1 MNRLLMVII
10 IGLFPLVLAYGAG
23 FGLGEFGGRAIGM
36 GNAVIAQAYDASTIF
51 YNPAGLAFLEGT
63 NFYGGVTI
71 IDPSTNFVGAYPY
84 FNKTVYDAK
93 KQIFPPV
100 GIYISHRFSE
110 KIAAGVSLTNPFG
123 LGLAWGDG
131 FPGDAISKDA
141 TLESYYIT
149 PVVSYKLLPELSVA
163 IGPDLVITRLEL
175 KRTTLL
181 FNTAPGTGTA
191 VGQVDL
197 KGTSDLGVGFIAG
210 LMYQK
215 DRLGLGFMYRHSI
228 KSKVDDGDAKFTFLN
243 NLDPKTL
250 AIARGILIDQKVSAE
265 IDFPNYFVAGLHYM
279 ILEKLG
285 AEFDFAWYGWDV
297 FKEINLKFKED
308 SRLDQT
314 IPENYKNSI
323 QLRFGAHYELT
334 EQLSVRAGYIY
345 DKTPQPIESV
355 SPLLPDDT
363 RNDYTI
369 GLGYKTGNFRID
381 GGYMFVDI
389 GQRSTVEDGVGKND
403 NGFNGTY
410 NSNANLYF
418 LSLGYT
424 IK

>member
-1 MNRLLMVII
+1 MHRLLMVII
-10 IGLFPLVLAYGAG
+10 IGLFPVVLAYGAG

-36 GNAVIAQAYDASTIF
+36 GNAVAAQAYDASTLF

-71 IDPSTNFVGAYPY
+71 IDPAANFVGAKPY
-84 FNKTVYDAK
+84 FVDTVYDAK

-110 KIAAGVSLTNPFG
+110 KIAAGISLTTPFG
-123 LGLAWGDG
+123 LGLAWGDD

-149 PVVSYKLLPELSVA
+149 PVVSYQLMPELSVA

-175 KRTTLL
+175 KRTALL
-181 FNTAPGTGTA
+181 FNTAPGTGTE

-210 LMYQK
+210 IMYQK

-228 KSKVDDGDAKFTFLN
+228 KNKVDDGDAKFTFLN

-250 AIARGILIDQKVSAE
+250 AIAQGILIDQKVSTE
-265 IDFPNYFVAGLHYM
+265 IDFPNYFVAGIHYM

-285 AEFDFAWYGWDV
+285 AEIDFAWYGWDV
-297 FKEINLKFKED
+297 FKEISLKFKDE
-308 SRLDQT
+308 RLNQT
-314 IPENYKNSI
+314 IPENYENSI

-334 EQLSVRAGYIY
+334 EQFSVRAGYIY

-369 GLGYKTGNFRID
+369 GLGYKNGNFRVD

-389 GQRSTVEDGVGKND
+389 GERSTVEDGVGKND

-418 LSLGYT
+418 LSVGYT